1 MTLADL
7 TYIEIAKIISEEKLV
22 ESEYL
27 LDIDFI
33 SDSEDQNAG
42 SLPKRILQKKIKESG
57 LEEKIRNAQERY
69 SDVLQPFKLQK
80 FQLGIQH

>member
-1 MTLADL
+1 
-7 TYIEIAKIISEEKLV
+7 
-22 ESEYL
+22 
-27 LDIDFI
+27 
-33 SDSEDQNAG
+33 
-42 SLPKRILQKKIKESG
+42 LQKKIKESG

>member
-33 SDSEDQNAG
+33 SDSED
-42 SLPKRILQKKIKESG
+42 
-57 LEEKIRNAQERY
+57 
-69 SDVLQPFKLQK
+69 
-80 FQLGIQH
+80 